1 MDSLVVGKLVTT
13 IKLAISFS
21 ELNGCSME
29 RPSICQRSV
38 GYQQLR
44 DGLRRLRAALGMPG
58 AVGWVMERLVGTG
71 VEWAFAPNWTV
82 KLEYDFLGLNS
93 LPVISTTGPA
103 TVVANGSGN
112 NH

>member
-13 IKLAISFS
+13 INLAISFS

-29 RPSICQRSV
+29 RRSICQRSV

-58 AVGWVMERLVGTG
+58 AVGWVMERL
-71 VEWAFAPNWTV
+71 EELW
-82 KLEYDFLGLNS
+82 LGPMS
-93 LPVISTTGPA
+93 PSPTSRMADPSTRRMTTLDGWLAQASNGPSRPI
-103 TVVANGSGN
+103 GQ
-112 NH
+112 